1 VGVPIIHKK
10 KSGEITN
17 MGKKEFIIT
26 ADKRLNE
33 KELDLEVFNFPIA
46 IFSFFKSMA
55 DVETWEKQA
64 ARFQAKRINHPQS
77 NNSRLHWGKIIQW
90 PMSIWNIEE
99 SGIPIIIVGPVLSG
113 PWVAMAL
120 EELNALGLKFVI
132 GVGACGSFSEM
143 LQIDDIVIADNA
155 IISDGTS
162 KEYSKDQSARPSKK
176 LLKMMEALFSSKN
189 QAYKKACVW
198 TIDAM
203 YRETIEKMK
212 RWRKS
217 GAACVNMET
226 GTFYTVSKELGIE
239 SIYFSFVLDLI
250 HTEEWTGWGG
260 LDDELKGNA
269 ESSRS
274 NLQLV
279 EDLAVELARKIKQN
293 NNFRLRDSRNAST
306 E

>member
-1 VGVPIIHKK
+1 
-10 KSGEITN
+10 
-17 MGKKEFIIT
+17 MGIEDPIIT
-26 ADKRLNE
+26 ADRRLNE

-64 ARFQAKRINHPQS
+64 SRFSAKRINHPQS
-77 NNSRLHWGKIIQW
+77 NNSRLHWGKVIQW
-90 PMSIWNIEE
+90 PMSIWNIEK

-120 EELNALGLKFVI
+120 EELKVLGLQYAI
-132 GVGACGSFSEM
+132 GIGACGSFSDM

-162 KEYSKDQSARPSKK
+162 KEYSKDHSAGPSTK
-176 LLKMMEALFSSKN
+176 LLKMIEALFSSKK
-189 QAYKKACVW
+189 QAYQKACVW
-198 TIDAM
+198 TTDAM

-212 RWRKS
+212 KWRKS

-260 LDDELKGNA
+260 LDDELKSKV
-269 ESSRS
+269 EKSKS
-274 NLQLV
+274 NLQIV
-279 EDLAVELARKIKQN
+279 EDLAVELAREIKQN
-293 NNFRLRDSRNAST
+293 DTFMI
-306 E
+306 